1 MFCPRCYRRYDD
13 DHRFCPHDGG
23 QLTDGP
29 DIKRIKSKPT
39 EHVGLVVGGRYQVRG
54 LLGKGGMA
62 EVFLAQDRTTGAPV
76 AVKILNPRHIRE
88 PSKRARFLLEATAG
102 AKIVHPNVLKVLDV
116 GLRDDG
122 APYLVMEYLF
132 GESLGEW
139 LRRER
144 SMSVELGLPLVRQ
157 LAEGLAAAHREGVIH
172 RDVKPANVF
181 RVGEKGSPYAAQVV
195 DFGFAKLAEL
205 SGLTQQ
211 GVAVGTI
218 EYMAPEQTVNEP
230 PDARTDVYGLG
241 ALMYRMFTGRLPFH
255 IKDDA
260 ELLAHHLLVPPP
272 PPALGEDR
280 MASRLGAVILR
291 ALRKRPD
298 HRYPSMEALL
308 ADLDRLATPA
318 GPEAALRPLD
328 EPDVYAPRT
337 PFAINTARYFYKLLG
352 KDPPPA
358 SGLS

>member
-1 MFCPRCYRRYDD
+1 MFCPRCYRRYSQ

-29 DIKRIKSKPT
+29 DIKRIRSQPT
-39 EHVGLVVGGRYQVRG
+39 EHVGMVVGARYQVRG

-62 EVFLAQDRTTGAPV
+62 EVFLAQDRTTGEPV
-76 AVKILNPRHIRE
+76 AVKILNARHIRE

-102 AKIVHPNVLKVLDV
+102 AKILHENVLKVLDV

-132 GESLGEW
+132 GEPLGDW

-144 SMSVELGLPLVRQ
+144 TMKPDLGLPLVRQ
-157 LAEGLAAAHREGVIH
+157 IAAGLAAAHREGVIH
-172 RDVKPANVF
+172 RDIKPGNIYL
-181 RVGEKGSPYAAQVV
+181 VGEKGAPYEAKVV

-205 SGLTQQ
+205 RGLTQQ
-211 GVAVGTI
+211 GVAVGTL

-241 ALMYRMFTGRLPFH
+241 VLMYRMFSGRLPFK

-260 ELLAHHLLVPPP
+260 ELLAHHLLSPPP
-272 PPALGEDR
+272 PPALGD
-280 MASRLGAVILR
+280 AGVAPRLEAVIQK

-298 HRYPSMEALL
+298 LRYDSMEAVL
-308 ADLDRLATPA
+308 ADLDRLASPGA
-318 GPEAALRPLD
+318 PLAALQPLRQA
-328 EPDVYAPRT
+328 DVYAPHT
-337 PFAINTARYFYKLLG
+337 PFAVTTARYFYKLLG
-352 KDPPPA
+352 KQPPTE